1 MSVRRTLPVREV
13 LRGRRISWVDVV
25 VGAGIIV
32 ILYTVVRLGQSMSV
46 NFTPGRTP
54 VVISTDIANVPY
66 YAARS
71 LLRMFIALGLS
82 TVFTLV
88 YGTAAARLR
97 RAEKVLVPILDV
109 LQSIPILVFLPIA
122 LTFFIKLFPNNL
134 LGLELAAIFVI
145 FTSQAWNMT
154 FSFYHSLIS
163 QPTELDE
170 AARMYRLTK
179 WQRFWKLDVPSSMI
193 GLVWNMMMSMGGGW
207 FFLTASEAVTV
218 FIHGNKGISESL
230 PGMGSYMAAAIAQ
243 GSYTEVI
250 IAIVVMVILV
260 VGTNFF
266 VFRPLVAWSEKF
278 RLETSEGTD
287 KPKSIVLDIL
297 QRSSVP
303 KLAGRLSR
311 PVGRMLDRITRP
323 FGLAEYPL
331 RTDPRKRQMGDVIFW
346 SIIFAALAAVA
357 VIGII
362 YLNSHLGF
370 ARFPSLVGFGLAT
383 FARVVI
389 LLVIST
395 LIWVPVGVK
404 IGMSPKLSRFAQPV
418 VQVLA
423 SFPAILLFPFA
434 TLIFIDLGI
443 PLDYGAIVL
452 MMLGAQWYIL
462 FNVIAGASA
471 IPNDLREMM
480 VTMRLTRSQRWRR
493 VILPAVFPAYVTG
506 GITAA
511 GGAWNA
517 SIVAELVSWHGNT
530 LHAYGLGN
538 YIAVGIDPGG
548 VHPPDRRGHRH
559 ERLRRCREPARLAPP
574 LLPGRAPVHDVNAL
588 ALHRV
593 VGTRESGPSW

>member
-1 MSVRRTLPVREV
+1 MSVRRTLPLREV

-25 VGAGIIV
+25 VAAGIIV
-32 ILYTVVRLGQSMSV
+32 VLYTVVRLGQSMSV

-230 PGMGSYMAAAIAQ
+230 PGMGSYMAAAIAH
-243 GSYTEVI
+243 GSYTQVL
-250 IAIVVMVILV
+250 IAIVVMVVLV

-311 PVGRMLDRITRP
+311 PVGRMLDRVTRP

-331 RTDPRKRQMGDVIFW
+331 RTDPRRRQMGDVIFW
-346 SIIFAALAAVA
+346 SIIFAALAAAA

-370 ARFPSLVGFGLAT
+370 DRFPSLIGFGLAT

-389 LLVIST
+389 LLAIST

-434 TLIFIDLGI
+434 TLIFIDLEI

-480 VTMRLTRSQRWRR
+480 VTMHLTRSQRWRR

-517 SIVAELVSWHGNT
+517 SIVAELVSWHHNT

-538 YIAVGIDPGG
+538 YIATASIQGKFTLLIAGGIVMSGF
-548 VHPPDRRGHRH
+548 VVLANRLFWRRLYSLA
-559 ERLRRCREPARLAPP
+559 ERRFTL
-574 LLPGRAPVHDVNAL
+574 
-588 ALHRV
+588 
-593 VGTRESGPSW
+593 

>member
-1 MSVRRTLPVREV
+1 MSVRALPIREV

-25 VGAGIIV
+25 VGAGIIAIV
-32 ILYTVVRLGQSMSV
+32 YVVLRLGQSLAV

-54 VVISTDIANVPY
+54 VVISTNISNVPY

-97 RAEKVLVPILDV
+97 HAEKVLVPILDV

-122 LTFFIKLFPNNL
+122 LVFFIKLFPNNL
-134 LGLELAAIFVI
+134 LGLELASIFVI

-218 FIHGNKGISESL
+218 FIKGKGISESL
-230 PGMGSYMAAAIAQ
+230 PGMGSYMAAAIAD
-243 GSYTEVI
+243 GSYVQVT

-266 VFRPLVAWSEKF
+266 VFRPLVAWSDKF
-278 RLETSEGTD
+278 RLESSEGTD
-287 KPKSIVLDIL
+287 KPKSYVLDIL

-311 PVGRMLDRITRP
+311 PVGRALDRLTRP

-331 RTDPRKRQMGDVIFW
+331 RTDPRKRQVGDVIFW
-346 SIIFAALAAVA
+346 SVIFAVSAAVT

-362 YLNSHLGF
+362 YLNAHLGF
-370 ARFPSLVGFGLAT
+370 SRFPSLIGFGLAT
-383 FARVVI
+383 FARVVV
-389 LLVIST
+389 LLSLST
-395 LIWVPVGVK
+395 LIWVPIGVK

-434 TLIFIDLGI
+434 TLIFINLGI
-443 PLDYGAIVL
+443 PLNYGAIVL

-480 VTMRLTRSQRWRR
+480 VTMRLTRKQRWRR
-493 VILPAVFPAYVTG
+493 VILPAIFPAYVTG

-517 SIVAELVSWHGNT
+517 SIVAELVSWHHNT

-538 YIAVGIDPGG
+538 YIATASIQGKFALLIAGGI
-548 VHPPDRRGHRH
+548 VMSAFVVLVNRLFWRRLYGLA
-559 ERLRRCREPARLAPP
+559 ERRFTL
-574 LLPGRAPVHDVNAL
+574 
-588 ALHRV
+588 
-593 VGTRESGPSW
+593 

>member
-1 MSVRRTLPVREV
+1 MREV
-13 LRGRRISWVDVV
+13 LRGRRLSWVDLL
-25 VGAGIIV
+25 VGAGV
-32 ILYTVVRLGQSMSV
+32 VALLYAVVRLGQSMAV

-54 VVISTDIANVPY
+54 VVISTDIADVPY

-71 LLRMFIALGLS
+71 LLRMFLALALS
-82 TVFTLV
+82 TIFTLV

-97 RAEKVLVPILDV
+97 RAEKVLVPILDI

-122 LTFFIKLFPNNL
+122 LTFFITLFPNNL

-218 FIHGNKGISESL
+218 FVKGHGLSESL
-230 PGMGSYMAAAIAQ
+230 PGIGSYMAAAVAH
-243 GSYTEVI
+243 GSYAEVT
-250 IAIVVMVILV
+250 IAIVVMVLLV

-266 VFRPLVAWSEKF
+266 VFRPLVAWSDKF
-278 RLETSEGTD
+278 RMESSESAE
-287 KPKSIVLDIL
+287 KPKSIILDL
-297 QRSSVP
+297 LRRSSIP
-303 KLAGRLSR
+303 RLTGHVSR
-311 PVGRMLDRITRP
+311 PVGRALDRFTRP

-331 RTDPRKRQMGDVIFW
+331 RADVRKRHLGDIIFW
-346 SIIFAALAAVA
+346 SIIIGATATFA
-357 VIGII
+357 VIGLV
-362 YLNSHLGF
+362 YLNAHLGF
-370 ARFPSLVGFGLAT
+370 TRFPSLIGFGLAT
-383 FARVVI
+383 FARVVV
-389 LLVIST
+389 LLALST
-395 LIWVPVGVK
+395 IIWVPVGVK
-404 IGMSPKLSRFAQPV
+404 IGMSPKLARYAQPI

-434 TLIFIDLGI
+434 TLIFINLGI

-462 FNVIAGASA
+462 FNVIAGASS

-480 VTMRLTRSQRWRR
+480 VSMRLTRRQRWRK
-493 VILPAVFPAYVTG
+493 VILPAIFPAYVTG

-517 SIVAELVSWHGNT
+517 SIVAELVSWHHHT
-530 LHAYGLGN
+530 LNAFGLGN
-538 YIAVGIDPGG
+538 YIATASAQGKFALLIAGGI
-548 VHPPDRRGHRH
+548 VMSAFVVIVNRLFWRRLYTMA
-559 ERLRRCREPARLAPP
+559 ERRFTL
-574 LLPGRAPVHDVNAL
+574 
-588 ALHRV
+588 
-593 VGTRESGPSW
+593 

>member
-1 MSVRRTLPVREV
+1 LSVRPALPIREV
-13 LRGRRISWVDVV
+13 LRGRKLNSVDLL
-25 VGAGIIV
+25 VGVGILAV
-32 ILYTVVRLGQSMSV
+32 LYAVVRLGRAMNV
-46 NFTPGRTP
+46 NFTPGRTQ
-54 VVISTDIANVPY
+54 VHLSTDIADVPY

-71 LLRMFIALGLS
+71 LLRMFIALALS
-82 TVFTLV
+82 TVFALI

-97 RAEKVLVPILDV
+97 RIGKVMVPVLDV

-122 LTFFIKLFPNNL
+122 LTFFIKIFPDSL

-163 QPTELDE
+163 QPVELDE

-179 WQRFWKLDVPSSMI
+179 WQRFWKLDAPSSMI

-218 FIHGNKGISESL
+218 FVRGKGISESL
-230 PGMGSYMAAAIAQ
+230 PGIGSYMGAAVSQ
-243 GSYTEVI
+243 GSLSKVL
-250 IAIVVMVILV
+250 IAIIVMVILV

-266 VFRPLVAWSEKF
+266 LFRPLVAWSDKF
-278 RLETSEGTD
+278 RLESSESAER
-287 KPKSIVLDIL
+287 PKSIVLNIL
-297 QRSSVP
+297 RSSSIP
-303 KLAGRLSR
+303 GYLGRATR
-311 PVGRMLDRITRP
+311 PIGRFLDRATRP

-331 RTDPRKRQMGDVIFW
+331 HTDVRKRQLGDVIFW
-346 SIIFAALAAVA
+346 TAIAIGAAVVA
-357 VIGII
+357 IVSLL
-362 YLNSHLGF
+362 YLNRHLGF
-370 ARFPSLVGFGLAT
+370 GRFPSLVAFGLAT
-383 FARVVI
+383 FLRVVV

-395 LIWVPVGVK
+395 VIWVPVGVR
-404 IGMSPKLSRFAQPV
+404 IGMNPKLARYAQPV

-434 TLIFIDLGI
+434 TLIFIDLGL

-462 FNVIAGASA
+462 FNVIAGASS

-480 VTMRLTRSQRWRR
+480 AMMGLTRSQRWRK
-493 VILPAVFPAYVTG
+493 VILPAIFPAYVTG

-517 SIVAELVSWHGNT
+517 SIVAELVTWNHHT
-530 LHAYGLGN
+530 LNAYGLGN
-538 YIAVGIDPGG
+538 YIARASAQGRFALLLAGG
-548 VHPPDRRGHRH
+548 VVMSAFVVLVNRLFWRR
-559 ERLRRCREPARLAPP
+559 LYSLA
-574 LLPGRAPVHDVNAL
+574 
-588 ALHRV
+588 
-593 VGTRESGPSW
+593 ESRFTL

>member
-1 MSVRRTLPVREV
+1 VTARQSLPIREV
-13 LRGRRISWVDVV
+13 LRGRRLSWVDAV
-25 VGAGIIV
+25 VGAAVIV
-32 ILYTVVRLGQSMSV
+32 LLYAVVRLGQSVAV

-54 VVISTDIANVPY
+54 VTISTDIADVPY
-66 YAARS
+66 YAAQS
-71 LLRMFIALGLS
+71 LLRMFIALALS

-97 RAEKVLVPILDV
+97 RAEKVLVPIL
-109 LQSIPILVFLPIA
+109 VFLPIA
-122 LTFFIKLFPNNL
+122 LTFFITLFPDNL
-134 LGLELAAIFVI
+134 FGLECASIFVI

-218 FIHGNKGISESL
+218 FIKGKGVSESL
-230 PGMGSYMAAAIAQ
+230 PGMGSYMAAAVAH
-243 GSYTEVI
+243 GSYTQMT

-266 VFRPLVAWSEKF
+266 VFRPLVAWSDKF
-278 RLETSEGTD
+278 RLESSESGD
-287 KPKSIVLDIL
+287 KPKSVIL
-297 QRSSVP
+297 NLLRRSSLP
-303 KLAGRLSR
+303 RLAGHISR
-311 PVGRMLDRITRP
+311 PIGRALDRVTRP

-331 RTDPRKRQMGDVIFW
+331 RTDVRKRQVGDVIFW
-346 SIIFAALAAVA
+346 SVILGASAAVA
-357 VIGII
+357 VIGLV

-370 ARFPSLVGFGLAT
+370 TRFPSLIAFGFAT
-383 FARVVI
+383 FARVVV
-389 LLVIST
+389 LLVLST
-395 LIWVPVGVK
+395 LIWVPIGVR
-404 IGMSPKLSRFAQPV
+404 IGMSAKLSRFAQPV

-434 TLIFIDLGI
+434 TLVFIDLDI
-443 PLDYGAIVL
+443 PLDYGAVVL

-462 FNVIAGASA
+462 FNVIAGASS

-480 VTMRLTRSQRWRR
+480 VSMRLTRRQRWRQ
-493 VILPAVFPAYVTG
+493 VILPAIFPAYVTG

-517 SIVAELVSWHGNT
+517 SIVAELVSWHHHT
-530 LHAYGLGN
+530 LNAYGLGN
-538 YIAVGIDPGG
+538 YIATASIQGRFALLIAGGI
-548 VHPPDRRGHRH
+548 VMSAFVVIVNRLFWRR
-559 ERLRRCREPARLAPP
+559 LYRLAET
-574 LLPGRAPVHDVNAL
+574 RYAL
-588 ALHRV
+588 
-593 VGTRESGPSW
+593 

>member
-1 MSVRRTLPVREV
+1 MAIRQTLPIREV

-25 VGAGIIV
+25 VGAAIIAV
-32 ILYTVVRLGQSMSV
+32 LYIVVRLGQSLSV
-46 NFTPGRTP
+46 NFTPGRTR
-54 VVISTDIANVPY
+54 VVISTDISNVPY

-71 LLRMFIALGLS
+71 LLRMFIALSLA

-122 LTFFIKLFPNNL
+122 LTFFIEVFPNNL
-134 LGLELAAIFVI
+134 LGLELASIFVI

-218 FIHGNKGISESL
+218 FIRGKGVSESL
-230 PGMGSYMAAAIAQ
+230 PGMGSYMAAAVAD
-243 GSYTEVI
+243 GSYAQVT

-266 VFRPLVAWSEKF
+266 VFRPLVAWSDKF
-278 RLETSEGTD
+278 RLESSEGTD
-287 KPKSIVLDIL
+287 KPKSIVLGIL
-297 QRSSVP
+297 QRSSIP
-303 KLAGRLSR
+303 KLAGRLAR
-311 PVGRMLDRITRP
+311 PVGRALDQLTRP

-331 RTDPRKRQMGDVIFW
+331 RTDAHKRQMGDVIFW
-346 SIIFAALAAVA
+346 SAIFAVSAVVA

-370 ARFPSLVGFGLAT
+370 AHFPTLIGFGLAT
-383 FARVVI
+383 FARVVV
-389 LLVIST
+389 LLTIST
-395 LIWVPVGVK
+395 LIWVPIGVK
-404 IGMSPKLSRFAQPV
+404 IGMSPKLSRFAQPL

-480 VTMRLTRSQRWRR
+480 VSMRLTRRQRWLR
-493 VILPAVFPAYVTG
+493 VILPSILPAYVTG

-517 SIVAELVSWHGNT
+517 SIVAELVSWHHNT

-538 YIAVGIDPGG
+538 YIATASIQGKFALLIAGGI
-548 VHPPDRRGHRH
+548 VMSAFVVLVNRLFWRRLYAIA
-559 ERLRRCREPARLAPP
+559 ERRFTL
-574 LLPGRAPVHDVNAL
+574 
-588 ALHRV
+588 
-593 VGTRESGPSW
+593 

>member
-1 MSVRRTLPVREV
+1 MAARRTLPIREV

-32 ILYTVVRLGQSMSV
+32 VLYTVVRLGQSMSV

-54 VVISTDIANVPY
+54 VVISTDIADVPY

-97 RAEKVLVPILDV
+97 RAEKVLVPVLDV

-218 FIHGNKGISESL
+218 FFRGKGISESL
-230 PGMGSYMAAAIAQ
+230 PGMGSYMAAAIAD
-243 GSYTEVI
+243 GSYVQVS
-250 IAIVVMVILV
+250 IAIVTMVIIV

-266 VFRPLVAWSEKF
+266 VFRPLVAWSDKF

-287 KPKSIVLDIL
+287 KPKSIVLGLL
-297 QRSSVP
+297 QRSSIP
-303 KLAGRLSR
+303 KLAGRLSH
-311 PVGRMLDRITRP
+311 PIGRALDRLTRP

-331 RTDPRKRQMGDVIFW
+331 R
-346 SIIFAALAAVA
+346 
-357 VIGII
+357 
-362 YLNSHLGF
+362 
-370 ARFPSLVGFGLAT
+370 
-383 FARVVI
+383 
-389 LLVIST
+389 
-395 LIWVPVGVK
+395 
-404 IGMSPKLSRFAQPV
+404 
-418 VQVLA
+418 
-423 SFPAILLFPFA
+423 
-434 TLIFIDLGI
+434 
-443 PLDYGAIVL
+443 
-452 MMLGAQWYIL
+452 
-462 FNVIAGASA
+462 
-471 IPNDLREMM
+471 
-480 VTMRLTRSQRWRR
+480 
-493 VILPAVFPAYVTG
+493 
-506 GITAA
+506 
-511 GGAWNA
+511 
-517 SIVAELVSWHGNT
+517 
-530 LHAYGLGN
+530 
-538 YIAVGIDPGG
+538 
-548 VHPPDRRGHRH
+548 
-559 ERLRRCREPARLAPP
+559 
-574 LLPGRAPVHDVNAL
+574 
-588 ALHRV
+588 
-593 VGTRESGPSW
+593 

>member
-1 MSVRRTLPVREV
+1 LSALRSLPIREV
-13 LRGRRISWVDVV
+13 LRGRKLSWADLVV
-25 VGAGIIV
+25 AAGIV
-32 ILYTVVRLGQSMSV
+32 AVLYAVVRLGQAMTV

-54 VVISTDIANVPY
+54 VTISTDIANVPY

-71 LLRMFIALGLS
+71 LLRMFLALGLS

-97 RAEKVLVPILDV
+97 RAEKVLVPVLDI

-122 LTFFIKLFPNNL
+122 LTFFIKIFPSSL
-134 LGLELAAIFVI
+134 LGLELASIFVI

-179 WQRFWKLDVPSSMI
+179 WQRFWKLDVPSSAI
-193 GLVWNMMMSMGGGW
+193 GLIWNMMMSMGGGW

-218 FIHGNKGISESL
+218 FIRGKGVSQSL
-230 PGMGSYMAAAIAQ
+230 PGIGSYMAAAVSH
-243 GSYTEVI
+243 GSYFEVT

-266 VFRPLVAWSEKF
+266 VFRPLVAWADKF
-278 RLETSEGTD
+278 RLESSESTD
-287 KPKSIVLDIL
+287 KPKSVVLNFL
-297 QRSSVP
+297 RRSSLP
-303 KLAGRLSR
+303 RLAGRLSR
-311 PVGRMLDRITRP
+311 PVGRFLDRLTRP

-331 RTDPRKRQMGDVIFW
+331 RTDARIRQVGDVVFW
-346 SIIFAALAAVA
+346 VVIAGVSAAVA
-357 VIGII
+357 VIGLL
-362 YLNSHLGF
+362 YLNAHLGF
-370 ARFPSLVGFGLAT
+370 ARFPSLIGFGFAT
-383 FARVVI
+383 FGRVVV
-389 LLVIST
+389 LLAVST
-395 LIWVPVGVK
+395 VIWVPIGVK
-404 IGMSPKLSRFAQPV
+404 IGMSPKLARYAQPV

-443 PLDYGAIVL
+443 PLTYGAIVL

-462 FNVIAGASA
+462 FNVIAGASS

-480 VTMRLTRSQRWRR
+480 VTMHLTRRQCWRR
-493 VILPAVFPAYVTG
+493 VILPAIFPAYVTG

-517 SIVAELVSWHGNT
+517 SIVAELVSWHHHT
-530 LHAYGLGN
+530 LNAYGLGN
-538 YIAVGIDPGG
+538 YIATASSQGRFALLIAGGI
-548 VHPPDRRGHRH
+548 VMSAFVVIANRLFWRR
-559 ERLRRCREPARLAPP
+559 LYRLA
-574 LLPGRAPVHDVNAL
+574 
-588 ALHRV
+588 
-593 VGTRESGPSW
+593 ESRFTL

>member
-1 MSVRRTLPVREV
+1 M
-13 LRGRRISWVDVV
+13 
-25 VGAGIIV
+25 VGAGIIAL
-32 ILYTVVRLGQSMSV
+32 LYAVVRLGQSMAV

-54 VVISTDIANVPY
+54 VAISTDIADVPY

-71 LLRMFIALGLS
+71 LLRMFLALGLS
-82 TVFTLV
+82 TAFALV

-97 RAEKVLVPILDV
+97 RAEKVLVPILDI

-122 LTFFIKLFPNNL
+122 LTFFITLFPDNL

-207 FFLTASEAVTV
+207 FFLTAAEAVTV
-218 FIHGNKGISESL
+218 FVKGHGLAESL
-230 PGMGSYMAAAIAQ
+230 PGMGSYMAAAVAH
-243 GSYTEVI
+243 GSYVQVS
-250 IAIVVMVILV
+250 IAIVVMVVLV

-266 VFRPLVAWSEKF
+266 FFRPLVAWSDKF
-278 RLETSEGTD
+278 RLESSESAD
-287 KPKSIVLDIL
+287 KPRSIVLDL
-297 QRSSVP
+297 LRRSSVP
-303 KLAGRLSR
+303 RLAGRVSR
-311 PVGRMLDRITRP
+311 PVGRMLDRATRP

-331 RTDPRKRQMGDVIFW
+331 RTDPRRRHLGDVLFW
-346 SIIFAALAAVA
+346 GAIVGAAATVA
-357 VIGII
+357 VIGLA
-362 YLNSHLGF
+362 YLNAHLGF
-370 ARFPSLVGFGLAT
+370 DRFPGLIGFGLAT
-383 FARVVI
+383 FARVVVLI
-389 LLVIST
+389 VLATLL
-395 LIWVPVGVK
+395 WVPVGVK
-404 IGMSPKLSRFAQPV
+404 IGMSPRLARYAQPI

-434 TLIFIDLGI
+434 TLVFIDLGI

-462 FNVIAGASA
+462 FNVIAGASS

-480 VTMRLTRSQRWRR
+480 VSMRLTRGQRWRK

-517 SIVAELVSWHGNT
+517 SIVAELVSWHHHT
-530 LHAYGLGN
+530 LDAYGLGN
-538 YIAVGIDPGG
+538 YIATASAQGKFALLIAGGI
-548 VHPPDRRGHRH
+548 VMSAFVVIVNRLFWRRLYRVA
-559 ERLRRCREPARLAPP
+559 ERRFTL
-574 LLPGRAPVHDVNAL
+574 
-588 ALHRV
+588 
-593 VGTRESGPSW
+593 

>member
-1 MSVRRTLPVREV
+1 MSQQRALPVREV
-13 LRGRRISWVDVV
+13 LRGSSLSWVDLV
-25 VGAGIIV
+25 VGAGIIAL
-32 ILYTVVRLGQSMSV
+32 LYAVVRLGQSMAV

-97 RAEKVLVPILDV
+97 RAEKVLVPVLDI
-109 LQSIPILVFLPIA
+109 LQSVPILVFLPIA
-122 LTFFIKLFPNNL
+122 LTFFIKVFPNNL
-134 LGLELAAIFVI
+134 LGLEAASIFVI

-218 FIHGNKGISESL
+218 FIKGKGILESL
-230 PGMGSYMAAAIAQ
+230 PGMGSYMAAAIAH
-243 GSYTEVI
+243 GSYVEVA
-250 IAIVVMVILV
+250 IAIAVMVVLV

-266 VFRPLVAWSEKF
+266 VFRPLVAWSDKF
-278 RLETSEGTD
+278 RLETSEATD
-287 KPKSIVLDIL
+287 KPKSVVLDL
-297 QRSSVP
+297 LRSSFVP
-303 KLAGRLSR
+303 RLAGRAGR
-311 PVGRMLDRITRP
+311 PIGRALDRVTRP

-331 RTDPRKRQMGDVIFW
+331 RTAPRKRHVGDIVFW
-346 SIIFAALAAVA
+346 SVILGTAAAVA
-357 VIGII
+357 VIGLI

-370 ARFPSLVGFGLAT
+370 ARFPSLIGFGFAT
-383 FARVVI
+383 FARVVV
-389 LLVIST
+389 LLAIST
-395 LIWVPVGVK
+395 VIWVPVGVK
-404 IGMSPKLSRFAQPV
+404 IGMSPKLARYAQPV

-434 TLIFIDLGI
+434 TLIFIALGI
-443 PLDYGAIVL
+443 PLNYGAILL

-462 FNVIAGASA
+462 FNVIAGASS

-480 VTMRLTRSQRWRR
+480 VTMRLTRRQRWRQ
-493 VILPAVFPAYVTG
+493 VILPAIFPAYVTG
-506 GITAA
+506 GVTAA

-517 SIVAELVSWHGNT
+517 SIVAELVSWNHHT

-538 YIAVGIDPGG
+538 YIATASVQGKFALLIAGGI
-548 VHPPDRRGHRH
+548 VMSAFVVFVNRLFWRRLYH
-559 ERLRRCREPARLAPP
+559 LA
-574 LLPGRAPVHDVNAL
+574 
-588 ALHRV
+588 
-593 VGTRESGPSW
+593 ESRYTL

>member
-1 MSVRRTLPVREV
+1 
-13 LRGRRISWVDVV
+13 LRGRKLSWVDLVVAAGIVV
-25 VGAGIIV
+25 V
-32 ILYTVVRLGQSMSV
+32 LYTVVRLGRSLAV

-54 VVISTDIANVPY
+54 VVISTDITNVPY

-97 RAEKVLVPILDV
+97 RAEKVLVPILDI
-109 LQSIPILVFLPIA
+109 LQSIPILVFLPLA
-122 LTFFIKLFPNNL
+122 LTFFIRIFPNSL
-134 LGLELAAIFVI
+134 LGLELASIFVI

-218 FIHGNKGISESL
+218 FVRGKGISESL
-230 PGMGSYMAAAIAQ
+230 PGIGSYMAAAIAN
-243 GSYTEVI
+243 GAYSEVA

-266 VFRPLVAWSEKF
+266 VFRPLVAWADKF
-278 RLETSEGTD
+278 RLENSESAD
-287 KPKSIVLDIL
+287 RSKSLVLNFL
-297 QRSSVP
+297 RRSSIP
-303 KLAGRLSR
+303 RLAGRLSR
-311 PVGRMLDRITRP
+311 PVGRALDRVTRP

-331 RTDPRKRQMGDVIFW
+331 RSDPRKRRVGDVLFW
-346 SIIFAALAAVA
+346 SVILGLSGAVVIIGV
-357 VIGII
+357 I
-362 YLNSHLGF
+362 YLDTHLGF
-370 ARFPSLVGFGLAT
+370 DRFPSLIGFGLAT
-383 FARVVI
+383 FARVVV
-389 LLVIST
+389 LLVAAT
-395 LIWVPVGVK
+395 LLWVPIGVK
-404 IGMSPKLSRFAQPV
+404 IGMSPKLSRYAQPV

-434 TLIFIDLGI
+434 TLIFINLGI

-471 IPNDLREMM
+471 IPNDLRELM
-480 VTMRLTRSQRWRR
+480 VSMRLTRRQRWRQ
-493 VILPAVFPAYVTG
+493 VILPAIFPAYVTG

-517 SIVAELVSWHGNT
+517 SIVAELVTWHHHT

-538 YIAVGIDPGG
+538 YIATASVQGKFTSLIAGG
-548 VHPPDRRGHRH
+548 VVMSAFVVLVNRLFWRR
-559 ERLRRCREPARLAPP
+559 LY
-574 LLPGRAPVHDVNAL
+574 
-588 ALHRV
+588 RV
-593 VGTRESGPSW
+593 AEQRFTL

>member
-1 MSVRRTLPVREV
+1 MSVRPTLPIREV

-25 VGAGIIV
+25 VGAGIV
-32 ILYTVVRLGQSMSV
+32 ALLYVVVRLGRSLSV

-54 VVISTDIANVPY
+54 VVISTDITNVPY

-122 LTFFIKLFPNNL
+122 LTFFIRVFPNNL
-134 LGLELAAIFVI
+134 LGLELASIFVI

-218 FIHGNKGISESL
+218 FIKGRGITESL

-243 GSYTEVI
+243 GSYTEVS

-266 VFRPLVAWSEKF
+266 VFRPLVAWSDKF
-278 RLETSEGTD
+278 RMETSEGTD
-287 KPKSIVLDIL
+287 KPKSIVLGIL
-297 QRSSVP
+297 QRSSIP
-303 KLAGRLSR
+303 RLMGRLTR
-311 PVGRMLDRITRP
+311 PIGRALDSLTRP

-331 RTDPRKRQMGDVIFW
+331 RTDPHKRQMGDVIFW
-346 SIIFAALAAVA
+346 SVIFTASAAVA
-357 VIGII
+357 VLGII
-362 YLNSHLGF
+362 YLNAHLGF
-370 ARFPSLVGFGLAT
+370 ARFPSLIGFGLAT

-389 LLVIST
+389 LLTIST

-404 IGMSPKLSRFAQPV
+404 IGMSPKLSRVAQPV

-480 VTMRLTRSQRWRR
+480 VTMRLTRRQRWSR
-493 VILPAVFPAYVTG
+493 VILPAIFPAYVTG

-517 SIVAELVSWHGNT
+517 SIVAELVTWHHNT

-538 YIAVGIDPGG
+538 YIATASIQGKFALLIAGGI
-548 VHPPDRRGHRH
+548 VMSAFVVLVNRLFWRRLYAMA
-559 ERLRRCREPARLAPP
+559 ERRFTL
-574 LLPGRAPVHDVNAL
+574 
-588 ALHRV
+588 
-593 VGTRESGPSW
+593 

>member
-1 MSVRRTLPVREV
+1 MSVRQTLPIREV

-25 VGAGIIV
+25 VGAAIIAL
-32 ILYTVVRLGQSMSV
+32 LYIVVRLGRSLSV

-54 VVISTDIANVPY
+54 VVISTDISNVPY

-82 TVFTLV
+82 AVFTLV

-122 LTFFIKLFPNNL
+122 LTFFIKVFPNNL
-134 LGLELAAIFVI
+134 LGLELASIFVI

-163 QPTELDE
+163 QPTQLDE

-179 WQRFWKLDVPSSMI
+179 WQRFWKLDVPSPMI

-218 FIHGNKGISESL
+218 FIKGKGITESL
-230 PGMGSYMAAAIAQ
+230 PGMGSYMAAAVAD
-243 GSYTEVI
+243 GSYTQVT

-266 VFRPLVAWSEKF
+266 VFRPLVAWSDKF
-278 RLETSEGTD
+278 RPESSEGTD
-287 KPKSIVLDIL
+287 KPKSYVLGIL

-303 KLAGRLSR
+303 RLAGRISH
-311 PVGRMLDRITRP
+311 PIGRALERITRP

-331 RTDPRKRQMGDVIFW
+331 RTDPRRRQVGDVIFW
-346 SIIFAALAAVA
+346 SVILAASAAVA
-357 VIGII
+357 VIGLI

-370 ARFPSLVGFGLAT
+370 ARFPSLIGFGLAT
-383 FARVVI
+383 FARVVV
-389 LLVIST
+389 LLTVST
-395 LIWVPVGVK
+395 FIWVPIGVK
-404 IGMSPKLSRFAQPV
+404 IGMSPKLSRFAQPL

-443 PLDYGAIVL
+443 SLNYGAIVL

-493 VILPAVFPAYVTG
+493 VILPAIFPAYVTG

-517 SIVAELVSWHGNT
+517 SIVAELVSWHHNT
-530 LHAYGLGN
+530 LQAYGLGN
-538 YIAVGIDPGG
+538 YIATASVQGKFALLIAGGI
-548 VHPPDRRGHRH
+548 VVSAFVVLVNRLFWRRLYSLA
-559 ERLRRCREPARLAPP
+559 ERRFTL
-574 LLPGRAPVHDVNAL
+574 
-588 ALHRV
+588 
-593 VGTRESGPSW
+593 

>member
-1 MSVRRTLPVREV
+1 LTVRRTLPVREV
-13 LRGRRISWVDVV
+13 LRGRRLSWVDLV
-25 VGAGIIV
+25 VGAGV
-32 ILYTVVRLGQSMSV
+32 IALLYAVVRLGQSMAV

-71 LLRMFIALGLS
+71 LLRMFIALALS

-97 RAEKVLVPILDV
+97 RAEKVLVPILDI

-122 LTFFIKLFPNNL
+122 LTFFITLFPNNL

-218 FIHGNKGISESL
+218 FIKGHGLSESL
-230 PGMGSYMAAAIAQ
+230 PGMGSYMAAAVAH
-243 GSYTEVI
+243 GSYTEVT
-250 IAIVVMVILV
+250 IAIVVMVLLV

-266 VFRPLVAWSEKF
+266 VFRPLVAWSDKF
-278 RLETSEGTD
+278 RMESSASAE
-287 KPKSIVLDIL
+287 KPKSFIL
-297 QRSSVP
+297 NLLRRSSVP
-303 KLAGRLSR
+303 RLAGHVSR
-311 PVGRMLDRITRP
+311 PVGRVLDRITRP

-331 RTDPRKRQMGDVIFW
+331 RTDVRKRHVGDIFFW
-346 SIIFAALAAVA
+346 TIIVGATAALA
-357 VIGII
+357 VIALV
-362 YLNSHLGF
+362 YLNAHLGF
-370 ARFPSLVGFGLAT
+370 TRFPSLIGFGLAT
-383 FARVVI
+383 FARVVV
-389 LLVIST
+389 LLALST
-395 LIWVPVGVK
+395 IIWVPVGVK
-404 IGMSPKLSRFAQPV
+404 IGMSPRLARYAQPI

-434 TLIFIDLGI
+434 TLIFINLGI
-443 PLDYGAIVL
+443 PLDYGAILL

-462 FNVIAGASA
+462 FNVIAGASS

-480 VTMRLTRSQRWRR
+480 VSMRLTRRQRWRK
-493 VILPAVFPAYVTG
+493 VILPAIFPAYVTG

-517 SIVAELVSWHGNT
+517 SIVAELVSWHHHT
-530 LHAYGLGN
+530 LNAFGLGN
-538 YIAVGIDPGG
+538 YIATASAQGRFALLIAGGI
-548 VHPPDRRGHRH
+548 VMSAFVVIVNRLFWRRLYRM
-559 ERLRRCREPARLAPP
+559 A
-574 LLPGRAPVHDVNAL
+574 
-588 ALHRV
+588 
-593 VGTRESGPSW
+593 ESRFTL

>member
-1 MSVRRTLPVREV
+1 MPALQSLPIREV
-13 LRGRRISWVDVV
+13 LRGRRISWADAV
-25 VGAGIIV
+25 VGAGIIA
-32 ILYTVVRLGQSMSV
+32 ILYAVVRLGQSMSV

-54 VVISTDIANVPY
+54 VTISTDIANVPY

-71 LLRMFIALGLS
+71 LLRMFIALALS
-82 TVFTLV
+82 TIFTLV

-97 RAEKVLVPILDV
+97 RAEKVLVPILDI

-122 LTFFIKLFPNNL
+122 LTFFITLIPNNL
-134 LGLELAAIFVI
+134 LGLELASIFVI

-154 FSFYHSLIS
+154 FSFYHSLIT

-218 FIHGNKGISESL
+218 FIKGKGLSESL
-230 PGMGSYMAAAIAQ
+230 PGIGSYMAAAVAH
-243 GSYTEVI
+243 GSYSEVG
-250 IAIVVMVILV
+250 IAIAVMVILV

-266 VFRPLVAWSEKF
+266 VFRPLVAWSDKF
-278 RLETSEGTD
+278 RLETSESAD
-287 KPKSIVLDIL
+287 KPKSVIL
-297 QRSSVP
+297 NLLRRSELP
-303 KLAGRLSR
+303 RLAGHVSR
-311 PVGRMLDRITRP
+311 PIGRALDRITRP

-331 RTDPRKRQMGDVIFW
+331 RTDVRRRHIGDVIFW
-346 SIIFAALAAVA
+346 SVILGASAAVA
-357 VIGII
+357 VLGLI

-370 ARFPSLVGFGLAT
+370 ARFPSLIGFGSAT
-383 FARVVI
+383 LARVVI

-395 LIWVPVGVK
+395 LIWLPVGVK
-404 IGMSPKLSRFAQPV
+404 IGMSARLSRYAQPV

-443 PLDYGAIVL
+443 SLNYGAILL

-471 IPNDLREMM
+471 IPNDLRELMIS
-480 VTMRLTRSQRWRR
+480 MRLTRRQRWQQ
-493 VILPAVFPAYVTG
+493 VILPAIFPAYVTG

-517 SIVAELVSWHGNT
+517 SIVAELVSWHHHT
-530 LHAYGLGN
+530 LNAYGLGN
-538 YIAVGIDPGG
+538 YIATASIQGKFALLIAGGI
-548 VHPPDRRGHRH
+548 VMSAFVVIVNRLFWRRLYRMA
-559 ERLRRCREPARLAPP
+559 E
-574 LLPGRAPVHDVNAL
+574 
-588 ALHRV
+588 
-593 VGTRESGPSW
+593 TRFTL